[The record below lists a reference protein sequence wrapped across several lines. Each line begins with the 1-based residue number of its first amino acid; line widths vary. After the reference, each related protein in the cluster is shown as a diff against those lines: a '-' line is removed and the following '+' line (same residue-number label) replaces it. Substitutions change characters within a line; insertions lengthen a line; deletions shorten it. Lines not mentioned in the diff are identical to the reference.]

1 MMMIND
7 NDDDNDKNIIK
18 IITTVFESK
27 NQKVRLILLQTNIYK
42 KRRALTGIKGTI
54 YNRGAQ

>member
-7 NDDDNDKNIIK
+7 NGDDNDKNIIK

-27 NQKVRLILLQTNIYK
+27 NQKVKLILL
-42 KRRALTGIKGTI
+42 
-54 YNRGAQ
+54 